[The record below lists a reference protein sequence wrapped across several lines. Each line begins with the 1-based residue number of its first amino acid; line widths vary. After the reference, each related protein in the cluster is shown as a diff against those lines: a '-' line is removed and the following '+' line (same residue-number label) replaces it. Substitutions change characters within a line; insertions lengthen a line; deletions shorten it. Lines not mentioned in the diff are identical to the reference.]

1 MISSGPL
8 EEGHGDEGSTM
19 EEYNYKCTKDL
30 GYDI

>member
-1 MISSGPL
+1 MIDSGPL
-8 EEGHGDEGSTM
+8 KEGHADEGSTM